1 MKLRNTTERWGAG
14 AKCLHW
20 TLALAIFVMM
30 ALGWI
35 MTAWPKSPAKFEMYF
50 VHKSLGIVILALM
63 VLRLCWRLLN
73 PTPRLPK
80 TLKPYERVLAH
91 GTHALLYL
99 LLLAMPVSGWVINS
113 AANFPL
119 KVFGLFNLPPLVG
132 PDKAVQGQAEVV
144 HLWLFWIVGGLL
156 VLHIGAALKH
166 HFVLRD
172 EVLARMLPDQRSQ
185 RDIPEME

>member
-1 MKLRNTTERWGAG
+1 MQLRNTTERWGAG

-144 HLWLFWIVGGLL
+144 HLWLFWIVAGLL
-156 VLHIGAALKH
+156 VMHIGAALKH